1 MPVYILSLILVG
13 CGIFTEKAFSS
24 VPIVFSGISNQTN
37 SPVQITLNQPV
48 EFLMTANV
56 SSGTPF
62 FFIIQNAQPIAQ
74 PNSSF
79 VLPGALSSTI
89 SFSINGSGS
98 YLVNTAINDGGIN
111 AGDVTSRDA
120 YFYTILGTNI
130 SAGDLLTFS
139 TGTIGGIPSNT
150 NFDVPASGNY
160 TTFLF
165 NGNTSAKVSGF
176 GVAGVPEPS
185 AVSLLVV
192 GLGGVMAM
200 RRVRRKADSRQ

>member
-1 MPVYILSLILVG
+1 MRVWILSLILVG
-13 CGIFTEKAFSS
+13 CGIFTEKAVSS
-24 VPIVFSGISNQTN
+24 VPIVFSGSSNQTN

-111 AGDVTSRDA
+111 AGDVTSRDS
-120 YFYTILGTNI
+120 YFYTILGTTI

-192 GLGGVMAM
+192 GLGGVVAL
-200 RRVRRKADSRQ
+200 RRVRRKAD